1 MYCILKELK
10 PASPLQSI
18 DGVLMFFSKPLNS
31 QAEWPINSVTCSQC
45 KARLTRSIVNLAQSQ
60 DHHTVSIHVMCL
72 QYVHHDAAHRAGLS
86 AAAAA
91 DPCLVW
97 LLCLLSSKDLVFI
110 VAEAIG
116 TEARAV
122 FNNASRSGD
131 FTPMKG
137 ISCFAPFINIMRHPL
152 WGRVQ
157 VCIAIIN

>member
-1 MYCILKELK
+1 MKSETK
-10 PASPLQSI
+10 TS
-18 DGVLMFFSKPLNS
+18 LN
-31 QAEWPINSVTCSQC
+31 
-45 KARLTRSIVNLAQSQ
+45 
-60 DHHTVSIHVMCL
+60 TVRM
-72 QYVHHDAAHRAGLS
+72 
-86 AAAAA
+86 
-91 DPCLVW
+91 VW
-97 LLCLLSSKDLVFI
+97 LLYLLSSEDLVFI

-131 FTPMKG
+131 FAPMKG